1 MRMGGRYPQFSQTAG
16 SILEAAPGV
25 EPGDKRFAILCLTA
39 WLCRHVERLGYL
51 NIRSGIM
58 EDKTV

>member
-16 SILEAAPGV
+16 SILEAAPG
-25 EPGDKRFAILCLTA
+25 DKVFAILCLTA